1 MKHKQVQLRR
11 LFSSSI
17 GGSWGDPP
25 EDGDVVL
32 PCVRGTDLDFR
43 RLRVKPDSAPLR
55 SYTSQEV
62 AYRAASQGDIIIEKS
77 GGGDKQPVG
86 RIALWDRFEPV
97 MPTNFA
103 GRLRPSPGH
112 EPRYLAYL
120 LAALYYEGR
129 TVAAIKQTTGIQ
141 NLDLHAFLSTRV
153 PLLELPTQRA
163 IADYLDIETGRIDV
177 LISKK
182 RRMIELLRERVSSII
197 FDGVT
202 GQLTS
207 GAVCTVPSG
216 VGWLGEIPD
225 HFGTPWLGAF
235 HTAQLGKMLNA
246 DAASGP
252 EQYPYIK
259 NTNVQWDCFNLE
271 DLPSMTFDSE
281 DRRRCELRPGD
292 LLVCEGGEV
301 GRSAVWDQYSQ
312 IYFQKAL
319 HRVRPLTNNVP
330 RFLMYCL
337 WAAATLNVFS
347 VEGNQATIVHLT
359 GEKLRSHRFPW
370 PPLEEQKRIVSLI
383 DSERRQIDRAV
394 RGMEVQ
400 IELLAERRQAL
411 VTAAVTGE
419 LPIPGVAV

>member
-17 GGSWGDPP
+17 GGSWGGPP
-25 EDGDVVL
+25 EDGDLVL

-153 PLLELPTQRA
+153 QLLELPIQRA
-163 IADYLDIETGRIDV
+163 IADYLDIETGRIDA

-182 RRMIELLRERVSSII
+182 RRMIELLEERMLHAARALTTGRGDVAPLRRFARAVKTGTTPPARELNALTAEEVPWFSPGDVGPYLRMLSPERMLSWRSLS
-197 FDGVT
+197 DGWT
-202 GQLTS
+202 PLFPADS
-207 GAVCTVPSG
+207 TVV
-216 VGWLGEIPD
+216 VGI
-225 HFGTPWLGAF
+225 GTVGRIG
-235 HTAQLGKMLNA
+235 HTATVSTGNQQMTCIT
-246 DAASGP
+246 P
-252 EQYPYIK
+252 
-259 NTNVQWDCFNLE
+259 NT
-271 DLPSMTFDSE
+271 
-281 DRRRCELRPGD
+281 
-292 LLVCEGGEV
+292 
-301 GRSAVWDQYSQ
+301 
-312 IYFQKAL
+312 
-319 HRVRPLTNNVP
+319 RVVP
-330 RFLMYCL
+330 RFLSWQL
-337 WAAATLNVFS
+337 WAREDELRETAPYTTLPILNNDF
-347 VEGNQATIVHLT
+347 
-359 GEKLRSHRFPW
+359 LRSVSISV
-370 PPLEEQKRIVSLI
+370 PPLDQQASIVTRLDREADGVLAVSKRLHV
-383 DSERRQIDRAV
+383 QID
-394 RGMEVQ
+394 
-400 IELLAERRQAL
+400 LLAERRQAL
-411 VTAAVTGE
+411 ITAAVTGE
-419 LPIPGVAV
+419 LAVMGASV

>member
-86 RIALWDRFEPV
+86 RIALWDRREPV

-103 GRLRPSPGH
+103 GRLRPSPGQ

-153 PLLELPTQRA
+153 ILLEPPTQRA
-163 IADYLDIETGRIDV
+163 IADYLDTETGRIDT
-177 LISKK
+177 LITKK
-182 RRMIELLRERVSSII
+182 RRMIELLNERWRADVMNTLFGDGSSKRGTIRHVVDLLPGYS
-197 FDGVT
+197 F
-202 GQLTS
+202 
-207 GAVCTVPSG
+207 PSSS
-216 VGWLGEIPD
+216 
-225 HFGTPWLGAF
+225 F
-235 HTAQLGKMLNA
+235 A
-246 DAASGP
+246 DAGVRLLRRINITP
-252 EQYPYIK
+252 GRLRW
-259 NTNVQWDCFNLE
+259 NTDVVHLV
-271 DLPSMTFDSE
+271 PE
-281 DRRRCELRPGD
+281 DR
-292 LLVCEGGEV
+292 
-301 GRSAVWDQYSQ
+301 
-312 IYFQKAL
+312 
-319 HRVRPLTNNVP
+319 PL
-330 RFLMYCL
+330 F
-337 WAAATLNVFS
+337 
-347 VEGNQATIVHLT
+347 
-359 GEKLRSHRFPW
+359 
-370 PPLEEQKRIVSLI
+370 
-383 DSERRQIDRAV
+383 
-394 RGMEVQ
+394 
-400 IELLAERRQAL
+400 
-411 VTAAVTGE
+411 
-419 LPIPGVAV
+419 